1 MRRMIISAAHRHP
14 SIPQQRRY
22 IFSYAA
28 SHPDETMMILGSA
41 LAVSVFRIFMLEV
54 KTRGQIQTIEVAKK
68 QEKSQNEMIVELR
81 IDAEDMLKKYNELR
95 DQKRRMEASILDRGK
110 AGEKVL
116 SNLLQECKT
125 QNIISDYKLQHEI
138 EKGKI
143 PDALVDIDD
152 IQIVVD
158 SKAPNAPV
166 ELDVESRKEYISTLK
181 GHIRQL
187 SDKRYNASI
196 EQQLFPTPTI
206 MMLPGEGY
214 LSVAYEK
221 GKDSS
226 GIHKFAKERSIL
238 IVGPHG
244 LRTLLQMIKIWLE
257 EEAANDRLND
267 TKVQENIATTLQ
279 PLWVEGIL
287 PFMKQSGNLLE
298 KVVKA
303 WNLKVDTIVEFDKV
317 LRSNDVLDIA
327 PARKPQL
334 PKRVTSPKLV
344 DDSNDTQQK
353 SPEQKKHEKG
363 NDPEQ

>member
-1 MRRMIISAAHRHP
+1 MNLLRRMIPSSVHRH
-14 SIPQQRRY
+14 QQRRY
-22 IFSYAA
+22 IFSYAV

-41 LAVSVFRIFMLEV
+41 LAVSIFRIFMLEV

-68 QEKSQNEMIVELR
+68 QEKSQNEMIAELR
-81 IDAEDMLKKYNELR
+81 IDAEDMLMKYNELR

-116 SNLLQECKT
+116 SNLLKECKT
-125 QNIISDYKLQHEI
+125 QNIITNYTLQYEI

-143 PDALVDIDD
+143 PDAIVDIDG

-187 SDKRYNASI
+187 SDKRYNATI
-196 EQQLFPTPTI
+196 EQQLVPTPTI

-214 LSVAYEK
+214 LSVAYDK

-303 WNLKVDTIVEFDKV
+303 WNLKVDTIVEFDKA
-317 LRSNDVLDIA
+317 LRSSDVLDMA

-334 PKRVTSPKLV
+334 PKKVTTPLTLV
-344 DDSNDTQQK
+344 DGSNDTQRK
-353 SPEQKKHEKG
+353 SPEQKKHKKG
-363 NDPEQ
+363 IDS

>member
-1 MRRMIISAAHRHP
+1 MNMMRRMILSSGAHRHP
-14 SIPQQRRY
+14 SIPHQRRY
-22 IFSYAA
+22 IFSYVAA
-28 SHPDETMMILGSA
+28 HPEETMMILGSA
-41 LAVSVFRIFMLEV
+41 LAVSIFRIFMLEV

-68 QEKSQNEMIVELR
+68 QGKSQNEMIAELR
-81 IDAEDMLKKYNELR
+81 INAEDMLKKYNELR
-95 DQKRRMEASILDRGK
+95 DQKRRMEASIMDRGK

-116 SNLLQECKT
+116 SNLLKECKT
-125 QNIISDYKLQHEI
+125 QNIITDYKLQYEL
-138 EKGKI
+138 ERGKI
-143 PDALVDIDD
+143 PDAIVDIDG

-158 SKAPNAPV
+158 SKAPNAPA
-166 ELDVESRKEYISTLK
+166 ELDIESRKEYISTLK

-214 LSVAYEK
+214 LSVAYDK

-244 LRTLLQMIKIWLE
+244 LRTLLQLIKIWLE

-298 KVVKA
+298 KAVKA

-317 LRSNDVLDIA
+317 LRSNEILDLA

-334 PKRVTSPKLV
+334 PKKVSAPKLV
-344 DDSNDTQQK
+344 DDSNDAK
-353 SPEQKKHEKG
+353 HKKQDKG
-363 NDPEQ
+363 NDE